1 MYAIIYIK
9 YIKQKFQMVYPVKS
23 PNKLSHVYYKAAYQV
38 IAVVAQ
44 MVYLTYSND
53 FQSVVF

>member
-1 MYAIIYIK
+1 
-9 YIKQKFQMVYPVKS
+9 MVYPVKS

-44 MVYLTYSND
+44 MVYLTCSND